1 MVRARSFPRPAANK
15 LVKASPLLT
24 PSASSARTQN
34 ASSHL
39 TLTYSSPTL
48 AAPRSPIASLT
59 SQLRILHSP
68 RIGCPQT
75 RYLSSSFHSRSLS
88 TATAAV
94 RITDFGNLGVTKA
107 RVSTYLSTTRPSPRA
122 SSAPR
127 TPFRGHS
134 SVRQSRQQHLKK
146 QPQQFPN
153 QQEDMAVAV
162 KPAIDTLSPPPVG
175 AALSSAHQPLPAEPV
190 ASPTASS
197 PPPDVPVHSS
207 IRISDARQLHAHDR
221 VVLSDVPPSLVLTPH
236 AGGLGASGEGK
247 AQGVFLGSRFR
258 EAHSWHVFRLGVLR
272 GARFLCC
279 FRFKLWWM
287 TQRVGSSGREVPV
300 ETQFLL
306 LELPAGQQQQPQHAS
321 AEAGG
326 SASASAR
333 VYVVVLPLLDG
344 SFRAALQ
351 GSPSDHLEVCLE
363 SGDPQVCTDESLHA
377 VYMHSGTNPYSIIS
391 DAVKAVEQHTGSFLR
406 REEKQ
411 LPGLLD
417 CFGWCTWDAFYTK
430 VDAQGVKQGLASLAE
445 GNTPAKFLIID
456 DGWQSVAADSHED
469 SSATITVGTQYA
481 SRLTDLKANYKFK
494 QQRQEGE
501 EKEGAGR
508 QEEGQGEEGEEGASV
523 LGEAAGMV
531 HGLGQVVRE
540 VKAAHDLKYVYV
552 WHALMGYWGG
562 VRPHAS
568 SMQQFDPA
576 LVFPVPS
583 PSILLNQPD
592 MAHDSLTLNGLGVVS
607 PAKVFHFYDA
617 LHGYL
622 AACGVD
628 GVKVDVQNILETLGA
643 GYGGR
648 VALARGYHEA
658 LERSVAKNFEENG
671 VIACM
676 SHNTDGLYSAKQTAV
691 VRASDDFWPTDPA
704 SHTVHIVSVAYNS
717 LFLGEFMQPDWDM
730 FHSLHPAAEF
740 HAAARAVGGCAVYV
754 SDKPGQH
761 DFGVLRKLVLP
772 DGSVLRAKLPG
783 RPTRDCLF
791 ADPARDHTSMLKIW
805 TMNACGGMVGAFNC
819 QGAGW
824 CRDGRKYTMHNPD
837 PDAVT
842 GTVAA
847 ADVDLLADV
856 AAGDWTGDVAV
867 FSHNA
872 GELVRLPADT
882 SLVVHLHRLEFE
894 LYTIAPITVVGS
906 VAVAP
911 IGLTNM
917 YNSGGAVLAV
927 RTSNTSAAGTC
938 VTSPDAAGV
947 VDGAE
952 AEVAYTPDDGRA
964 VVQVPFRAG
973 ATCLLR
979 FAL

>member
-1 MVRARSFPRPAANK
+1 MSPAATVDSSPPLSPFLVSAAARSR
-15 LVKASPLLT
+15 
-24 PSASSARTQN
+24 
-34 ASSHL
+34 
-39 TLTYSSPTL
+39 
-48 AAPRSPIASLT
+48 RSPRNCASCILLA
-59 SQLRILHSP
+59 SDLRRRDVYRP
-68 RIGCPQT
+68 RVS
-75 RYLSSSFHSRSLS
+75 RYLS
-88 TATAAV
+88 TAGAA
-94 RITDFGNLGVTKA
+94 A
-107 RVSTYLSTTRPSPRA
+107 AARPSPRA
-122 SSAPR
+122 SAAP
-127 TPFRGHS
+127 TPPFRGHS
-134 SVRQSRQQHLKK
+134 SVRQSRQLELK
-146 QPQQFPN
+146 QQQQQFPD

-162 KPAIDTLSPPPVG
+162 QPAIDTLSPPPVG
-175 AALSSAHQPLPAEPV
+175 AAFSSSHEPLPAESVTP
-190 ASPTASS
+190 PTASN
-197 PPPDVPVHSS
+197 PPPVVRDSQTAVSHSPAQPVHSS
-207 IRISDARQLHAHDR
+207 IRISDERQLLAHGR

-236 AGGLGASGEGK
+236 AGGSGNSGEGEAK

-258 EAHSWHVFRLGVLR
+258 EAHSWHVFRLGALR

-306 LELPAGQQQQPQHAS
+306 LELPPQQQQQQPQQDAS

-351 GSPSDHLEVCLE
+351 GSPSDDLEVCLE

-391 DAVKAVEQHTGSFLR
+391 DAVKAVEQHMGSFLR
-406 REEKQ
+406 REVKQ

-430 VDAQGVKQGLASLAE
+430 VDAHGVKQGLASLAA

-494 QQRQEGE
+494 QQQQKQQEEQEGE
-501 EKEGAGR
+501 EKEGEGR
-508 QEEGQGEEGEEGASV
+508 PEEGQGDEGASA

-562 VRPHAS
+562 VRPHAT

-717 LFLGEFMQPDWDM
+717 LFLGEFMQPDWDILFLGEFMQPDWDM
-730 FHSLHPAAEF
+730 FHV
-740 HAAARAVGGCAVYV
+740 RVDWVGGCRAMGRKGLGMFQVGADWGGRTGWGGYV
-754 SDKPGQH
+754 PGGSSREGG
-761 DFGVLRKLVLP
+761 DGECGMFTGVKLFDLLS
-772 DGSVLRAKLPG
+772 GSV
-783 RPTRDCLF
+783 
-791 ADPARDHTSMLKIW
+791 
-805 TMNACGGMVGAFNC
+805 
-819 QGAGW
+819 
-824 CRDGRKYTMHNPD
+824 
-837 PDAVT
+837 
-842 GTVAA
+842 
-847 ADVDLLADV
+847 
-856 AAGDWTGDVAV
+856 
-867 FSHNA
+867 
-872 GELVRLPADT
+872 
-882 SLVVHLHRLEFE
+882 
-894 LYTIAPITVVGS
+894 
-906 VAVAP
+906 
-911 IGLTNM
+911 
-917 YNSGGAVLAV
+917 SGGV
-927 RTSNTSAAGTC
+927 
-938 VTSPDAAGV
+938 DAAPLGH
-947 VDGAE
+947 
-952 AEVAYTPDDGRA
+952 
-964 VVQVPFRAG
+964 VP
-973 ATCLLR
+973 
-979 FAL
+979 

>member
-1 MVRARSFPRPAANK
+1 
-15 LVKASPLLT
+15 
-24 PSASSARTQN
+24 
-34 ASSHL
+34 
-39 TLTYSSPTL
+39 
-48 AAPRSPIASLT
+48 
-59 SQLRILHSP
+59 
-68 RIGCPQT
+68 
-75 RYLSSSFHSRSLS
+75 
-88 TATAAV
+88 
-94 RITDFGNLGVTKA
+94 
-107 RVSTYLSTTRPSPRA
+107 
-122 SSAPR
+122 
-127 TPFRGHS
+127 
-134 SVRQSRQQHLKK
+134 
-146 QPQQFPN
+146 
-153 QQEDMAVAV
+153 MAVAV
-162 KPAIDTLSPPPVG
+162 QPAIDTLSPPPVG
-175 AALSSAHQPLPAEPV
+175 AAFSSSHEPLPAESVTP
-190 ASPTASS
+190 PTASN
-197 PPPDVPVHSS
+197 PPPVVRDSQTAVSHSPAQPVHSS
-207 IRISDARQLHAHDR
+207 IRISDERQLLAHGR

-236 AGGLGASGEGK
+236 AGGSGNSGEGEAK

-258 EAHSWHVFRLGVLR
+258 EAHSWHVFRLGALR

-306 LELPAGQQQQPQHAS
+306 LELPPQQQQQQPQQDAS

-351 GSPSDHLEVCLE
+351 GSPSDDLEVCLE

-391 DAVKAVEQHTGSFLR
+391 DAVKAVEQHMGSFLR
-406 REEKQ
+406 REVKQ

-430 VDAQGVKQGLASLAE
+430 VDAHGVKQGLASLAA

-494 QQRQEGE
+494 QQQQKQQEEQEGE
-501 EKEGAGR
+501 EKEGEGR
-508 QEEGQGEEGEEGASV
+508 PEEGQGDEGASA

-562 VRPHAS
+562 VRPHAT

-761 DFGVLRKLVLP
+761 DFSVLRKLVLP

-805 TMNACGGMVGAFNC
+805 TMNACSGMVGAFNC

-856 AAGDWTGDVAV
+856 AAGDWTGDVVV

-894 LYTIAPITVVGS
+894 LYTVAPITVVGS

-917 YNSGGAVLAV
+917 YNSGGAVLSM
-927 RTSNTSAAGTC
+927 RSSTTSGSCPCA
-938 VTSPDAAGV
+938 TSPDAAGAGSPNIDTTENHTKAAREADAREPGASAAEGTV
-947 VDGAE
+947 EVEMRGGGSFVLYASKQPLWCTVDGAD

-964 VVQVPFRAG
+964 AVQVSFRAG
-973 ATCLLR
+973 ATSLLR
-979 FAL
+979 FAW

>member
-1 MVRARSFPRPAANK
+1 
-15 LVKASPLLT
+15 
-24 PSASSARTQN
+24 
-34 ASSHL
+34 
-39 TLTYSSPTL
+39 
-48 AAPRSPIASLT
+48 
-59 SQLRILHSP
+59 
-68 RIGCPQT
+68 
-75 RYLSSSFHSRSLS
+75 
-88 TATAAV
+88 
-94 RITDFGNLGVTKA
+94 
-107 RVSTYLSTTRPSPRA
+107 
-122 SSAPR
+122 
-127 TPFRGHS
+127 
-134 SVRQSRQQHLKK
+134 
-146 QPQQFPN
+146 
-153 QQEDMAVAV
+153 MAVAV
-162 KPAIDTLSPPPVG
+162 QPAIDTLSPPPVG
-175 AALSSAHQPLPAEPV
+175 AAVSSSHQPLPAEPV
-190 ASPTASS
+190 APSTASN

-207 IRISDARQLHAHDR
+207 IRINDERQLLAHDR

-236 AGGLGASGEGK
+236 AGGLGDSGKGAGEAE

-306 LELPAGQQQQPQHAS
+306 LELPPQQQQQQDS
-321 AEAGG
+321 GGEGKVVGEEAGG
-326 SASASAR
+326 SASAR

-377 VYMHSGTNPYSIIS
+377 VYMHSGTNPYSIIA

-430 VDAQGVKQGLASLAE
+430 VDAHGVKQGLASLAE

-494 QQRQEGE
+494 QQQQQQQQQQGEGD
-501 EKEGAGR
+501 EKEGEGR
-508 QEEGQGEEGEEGASV
+508 VEKGQGDEGPSE

-531 HGLGQVVRE
+531 HGLGQVVRQ

-568 SMQQFDPA
+568 TMQQFDPA

-761 DFGVLRKLVLP
+761 DFNVLRKLVLP

-805 TMNACGGMVGAFNC
+805 TMNACSGMVGAFNC

-824 CRDGRKYTMHNPD
+824 CRDDRKYTMHNPD

-856 AAGDWTGDVAV
+856 AASDWTGDVAV
-867 FSHNA
+867 FSHSA
-872 GELVRLPADT
+872 GELVHLPADT

-894 LYTIAPITVVGS
+894 LYTVAPITVRPRFESTHESSYHLPLSTHSHTHTTHTPVNPAIPPHQVVGS

-917 YNSGGAVLAV
+917 YNSGGAVLSV
-927 RTSNTSAAGTC
+927 RSSNTSGAGTC
-938 VTSPDAAGV
+938 ATSPDAAGAGSPNADATEAHKAAAREADAREPGAGAAEATV
-947 VDGAE
+947 EVEMRGGGSFVLYASKEPLWCTVDGAE
-952 AEVAYTPDDGRA
+952 AQVAYTPDDGRA
-964 VVQVPFRAG
+964 AVQVPFRAG

-979 FAL
+979 FAW